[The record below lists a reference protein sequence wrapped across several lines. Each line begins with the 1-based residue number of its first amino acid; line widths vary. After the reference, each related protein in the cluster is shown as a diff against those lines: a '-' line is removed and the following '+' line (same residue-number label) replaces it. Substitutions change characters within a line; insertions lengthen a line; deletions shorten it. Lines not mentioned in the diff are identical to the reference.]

1 MKKAKRHEPKKHMT
15 PGKYQAGLR
24 GESWKLDLILAIN
37 EALAYA
43 DDRESFI
50 YNMEQESYQVVWTDT
65 RKHITFITL
74 EG

>member
-1 MKKAKRHEPKKHMT
+1 MT